1 VASKLSISRAW
12 DDTREVL
19 RRDGKLITSVALA
32 LIVLPVAIG
41 LLVAPPKALS
51 GVEPAKWAGFV
62 SLIVSLIGIA
72 GQIAIIRLA
81 LGPAISVKEA
91 IQHGFK
97 RLVPAFAALFL
108 FGLAAAIVAIPLML
122 VIAGPD
128 ALKSAVAEQ
137 PTPALGRALL
147 IIGLLLLAAA
157 VRFQLIMPVASA
169 ETGNPFQILR
179 RSWELSKGQ
188 FLRLLGF
195 LLLSLI
201 LALVLVLFLGQVGGA
216 LIAKTLFGTIAP
228 FSLAALITGLL
239 SGAAQAAFA
248 MIVSVMM
255 GRIYVQLAG
264 GGAEASVPS
273 SGI

>member
-1 VASKLSISRAW
+1 MASKLSISRAW

-264 GGAEASVPS
+264 GAEASVPS